1 MSLDLFAPDVL
12 RDPYPLYSRLRSEDA
27 AAQFVADPGVW
38 VVSRREEI
46 RAVLADPETFT
57 NALTIAPLM
66 PVCPHAGQIL
76 GGLTA
81 EVPIAARD
89 GQAHA
94 RARRALMA
102 TFPSNPRKAGA
113 YEPAIRAIADD
124 LVDAMLRRGEA
135 DLVRGFAW
143 EFAVRVILHVVGVPS
158 EANERIK
165 RWSDGRFA
173 ILWGQTTEAEQIRI
187 ARDTA
192 AFWDFCQELV
202 AARVEAPREDLVS
215 ALIAYRAEGDGA
227 LTEREVA
234 SLVFDVL
241 SAGHETTSNML
252 SNGLLQL
259 LASGAWDELVAEP
272 ARIGDA
278 LEEILRYDTPT
289 PGWMRFTARPAMV
302 GDVDI
307 PAGQRVLL
315 LLGSANRD
323 ETRWPDAEGF
333 DIGRA
338 DAREHLSFSVGRHF
352 CVGAALARVEGRV
365 ALEAL
370 CARLPG
376 LHLRPGFEPRYVPS
390 ITFRMLESLPVAWR
404 AAA

>member
-12 RDPYPLYSRLRSEDA
+12 RDPYPLFSRLRDGASA
-27 AAQFVADPGVW
+27 TFVDDLGVW

-89 GQAHA
+89 GLAHA
-94 RARRALMA
+94 RARRALVA
-102 TFPSNPRKAGA
+102 TFPSNPRRAGA

-124 LVDAMLRRGEA
+124 LIDAMRRRGEA
-135 DLVRGFAW
+135 DLVRDFAW
-143 EFAVRVILHVVGVPS
+143 EFAVRVILGVVGVPD
-158 EANERIK
+158 EAHERIK

-173 ILWGQTTEAEQIRI
+173 ILWGLTTEAEQIRI

-202 AARVEAPREDLVS
+202 AARLLEPRQDLVS
-215 ALIAYRAEGDGA
+215 ALIAYRTGSDGP

-252 SNGLLQL
+252 SNGILQL
-259 LASGAWDELVAEP
+259 LVSGAWAELVADP
-272 ARIGDA
+272 ARIPDA
-278 LEEILRYDTPT
+278 LEEILRYDTST
-289 PGWMRFTARPAMV
+289 PGWLRFTARAATV

-323 ETRWPDAEGF
+323 ETRWPDAERF

-352 CVGAALARVEGRV
+352 CVGAALARLEGRV

-370 CARLPG
+370 CARLPELY
-376 LHLRPGFEPRYVPS
+376 LHAGYEPRYVPS
-390 ITFRMLESLPVAWR
+390 VAFRMLESLPVGWQPAI
-404 AAA
+404 